1 MLPDVAERRAV
12 AQAIVGSANPSA
24 HVAEMGPRQ
33 PIRHPDPATQA
44 AIVAVADR
52 DFVQGIRV
60 ALGVAVALLVLVLVA
75 GYRGFPRG
83 GGALKDAQR
92 EAASLEATET

>member
-1 MLPDVAERRAV
+1 MAR
-12 AQAIVGSANPSA
+12 AIVGSANPNA
-24 HVAEMGPRQ
+24 HVAEIGPRQ

-52 DFVQGIRV
+52 DFVQGIRL
-60 ALGVAVALLVLVLVA
+60 ALGVAVALLVIVLVA

-83 GGALKDAQR
+83 VGALKDAQR